1 MIAEAVHAAEAVI
14 WGAIVA
20 FAFLAAFTAYLAIA
34 LGYWAGVF
42 AIWAS
47 RTITHHLATR
57 KEKP

>member
-1 MIAEAVHAAEAVI
+1 VIAEAVYTAEAVI
-14 WGAIVA
+14 WGAIAA